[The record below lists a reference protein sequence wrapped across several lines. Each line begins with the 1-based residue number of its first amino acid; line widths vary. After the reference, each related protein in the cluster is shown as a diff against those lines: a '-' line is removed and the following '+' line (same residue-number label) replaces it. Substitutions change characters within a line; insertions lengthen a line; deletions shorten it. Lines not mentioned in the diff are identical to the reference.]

1 MQERQGSVRQVRH
14 AGREA
19 DLSGAE
25 VDNGDAQPVW
35 EPGVAAI
42 VVTFAVIQRLVLTE
56 VFTRYQLIALCL
68 SIALIELLVMPLLG
82 RRPSVRSFLAN
93 AALAAGAV
101 VTTKWALEGINWS
114 SAVRQLLRLGPAL

>member
-1 MQERQGSVRQVRH
+1 MRH

-25 VDNGDAQPVW
+25 VDNGDAQPVL

-93 AALAAGAV
+93 TALAAGAM

-114 SAVRQLLRLGPAL
+114 SAMRQLLRLGPGF